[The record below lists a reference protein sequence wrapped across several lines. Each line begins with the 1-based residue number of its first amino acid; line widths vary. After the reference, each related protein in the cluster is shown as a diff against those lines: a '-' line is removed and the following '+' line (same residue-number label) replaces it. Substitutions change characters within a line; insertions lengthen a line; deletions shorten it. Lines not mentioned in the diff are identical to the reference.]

1 MADKDG
7 NIIAKDYGI
16 GIKPPAQHFHVK
28 GHENAGWGMK
38 ARILKRDANDMVGKA
53 LAANTWVANSLKYN
67 PLGRSLSDYEEAARW

>member
-38 ARILKRDANDMVGKA
+38 ARLSQIFAGAQSCWRSIMVISWAVQLVWKD
-53 LAANTWVANSLKYN
+53 WIWSF
-67 PLGRSLSDYEEAARW
+67 RR

>member
-38 ARILKRDANDMVGKA
+38 ARLSQIFAADGRTIMVISWAVQLVWKD
-53 LAANTWVANSLKYN
+53 WIWSF
-67 PLGRSLSDYEEAARW
+67 RR

>member
-38 ARILKRDANDMVGKA
+38 ARLSQIF
-53 LAANTWVANSLKYN
+53 AAEVIVFYLGTHCLLDGNLCISL
-67 PLGRSLSDYEEAARW
+67 

>member
-1 MADKDG
+1 MADKDS

-38 ARILKRDANDMVGKA
+38 ARLSQILRLTGAQSC
-53 LAANTWVANSLKYN
+53 W
-67 PLGRSLSDYEEAARW
+67 RSITVTSWAVQLVWKDWIWSFRR

>member
-38 ARILKRDANDMVGKA
+38 ACRM
-53 LAANTWVANSLKYN
+53 
-67 PLGRSLSDYEEAARW
+67 RSVRQDLYVR

>member
-28 GHENAGWGMK
+28 GHENAGWGK
-38 ARILKRDANDMVGKA
+38 TGSGHS
-53 LAANTWVANSLKYN
+53 AADGSC
-67 PLGRSLSDYEEAARW
+67 

>member
-38 ARILKRDANDMVGKA
+38 DVCHRFLRLTGAQSC
-53 LAANTWVANSLKYN
+53 W
-67 PLGRSLSDYEEAARW
+67 RSITVTSWAVQLVWKDWIWSFRR

>member
-38 ARILKRDANDMVGKA
+38 ARLSQIFAADGDVYKRQGLKSG
-53 LAANTWVANSLKYN
+53 
-67 PLGRSLSDYEEAARW
+67 ARKQYAFQV

>member
-38 ARILKRDANDMVGKA
+38 ARLSQIFAADGQHNHAGVRSRLHHGQYSWSGKTGSGHS
-53 LAANTWVANSLKYN
+53 AADGSC
-67 PLGRSLSDYEEAARW
+67 

>member
-16 GIKPPAQHFHVK
+16 GIKPPTQHFHVK

-38 ARILKRDANDMVGKA
+38 ARLSQIF
-53 LAANTWVANSLKYN
+53 AADGRTIMPVSYTHLTLPTI
-67 PLGRSLSDYEEAARW
+67 PLV

>member
-16 GIKPPAQHFHVK
+16 GIKPPTQHFHVK

-38 ARILKRDANDMVGKA
+38 AR
-53 LAANTWVANSLKYN
+53 
-67 PLGRSLSDYEEAARW
+67 LSQIFCG

>member
-38 ARILKRDANDMVGKA
+38 ARLSQIF
-53 LAANTWVANSLKYN
+53 AAD
-67 PLGRSLSDYEEAARW
+67 GRSWLYHGQYSWSGKTGSGHSAADGSC

>member
-28 GHENAGWGMK
+28 GHENAGCSLVELEK
-38 ARILKRDANDMVGKA
+38 ACGIWDIRF
-53 LAANTWVANSLKYN
+53 
-67 PLGRSLSDYEEAARW
+67 